1 MALTLSEMTALF
13 QATTSLIGII
23 AILWGLSQMQ
33 QAGRRR
39 DREIDVM
46 AETLRQSTTQQAET
60 LGKIGLALDRHGEVL
75 GKIGAGIDRQGEVLA
90 ELLRGRGE

>member
-13 QATTSLIGII
+13 QATTSLVGII
-23 AILWGLSQMQ
+23 AILWGLFQMQ

-46 AETLRQSTTQQAET
+46 AETLRQSTAQQAET
-60 LGKIGLALDRHGEVL
+60 LGKIGLALDR
-75 GKIGAGIDRQGEVLA
+75 QGEA
-90 ELLRGRGE
+90 LRQQGRALETLIERTAPR

>member
-23 AILWGLSQMQ
+23 AILWGLAQMQ

-46 AETLRQSTTQQAET
+46 AETLRQSAFQQAET
-60 LGKIGLALDRHGEVL
+60 LGKIGIALDRQGEVL
-75 GKIGAGIDRQGEVLA
+75 GKIGEGLDRQGEVLA
-90 ELLRGRGE
+90 ELLRGR